1 MNSVRT
7 YAQRVKLIGMLFI
20 PLLVAAAT
28 LTVSH
33 PAFSADVT
41 ATFSAHT
48 EGSSKTIDHSG
59 WVALLEEYVVAGEDG
74 LNRVNYKAFK
84 SAGLEALKNYI
95 HQMEGVN
102 PAELSRNEQFAF
114 WANLYNAKTIDII
127 LDHYPVKSI
136 KNISLESGLFSVLK
150 KSVGAGGPWK
160 TPVLKVAG
168 QKLSLNDIEHNIL
181 RPIFKDPRV
190 HYAVN
195 CASIGCP
202 NLGRQ
207 PFTAELLEA
216 QLDENAR
223 AYINHPRGVKVSGSS
238 VTASSIYSW
247 FKSDFGGND
256 SGVLAH
262 LRKYANSD
270 LKAKLK
276 NVTAIKGYQY
286 DWSLNDSLN

>member
-1 MNSVRT
+1 MICVLLT
-7 YAQRVKLIGMLFI
+7 I
-20 PLLVAAAT
+20 PLVVAAT
-28 LTVSH
+28 LMVSH
-33 PAFSADVT
+33 PAMAADVT
-41 ATFSAHT
+41 ATFSTHT
-48 EGSSKTIDHSG
+48 EGSVKTIDHSA
-59 WVALLEEYVVAGEDG
+59 WDKLLKKYVVAGQDG

-84 SAGLEALKNYI
+84 AGGHKALKDYI
-95 HQMEGVN
+95 HQLEGVN
-102 PAELSRNEQFAF
+102 PTELSRNEQFAF

-127 LDHYPVKSI
+127 LDHYPVKSN

-160 TPVLKVAG
+160 TPVLTIAG
-168 QKLSLNDIEHNIL
+168 HKLSLNDIEHNIL

-190 HYAVN
+190 HYSVN

-207 PFTAELLEA
+207 AFTSELLET
-216 QLDENAR
+216 QLDANAR

-262 LRKYANSD
+262 LRKYAAPG
-270 LKAKLK
+270 LKARLK
-276 NVTAIKGYQY
+276 HVTAINSYEY
-286 DWSLNDSLN
+286 DWSLNDTSN